1 MELQKKNGLLLKRG
15 TTPTLDPVAKF
26 ESCLG
31 ILWRRDGDPEY
42 TRERPFWGEGK
53 SAEELKVRP
62 SMTSDP
68 LACMAM
74 VKGGVA
80 VVLGCP
86 KHLGHTLALHS
97 CKCIMTHSRDLASMI
112 LAVDNVWIFTRLKTV
127 ISKVFGCGPVSKLH
141 AEVAK
146 KLQEV
151 DPKLYAEV
159 QCRYKAHSFSKVQEA
174 CGTRWGLWEVW
185 VKEE

>member
-1 MELQKKNGLLLKRG
+1 MEL
-15 TTPTLDPVAKF
+15 
-26 ESCLG
+26 E
-31 ILWRRDGDPEY
+31 I
-42 TRERPFWGEGK
+42 
-53 SAEELKVRP
+53 RP
-62 SMTSDP
+62 SMDFDP
-68 LACMAM
+68 MPCVAL
-74 VKGGVA
+74 VKDGVA
-80 VVLGCP
+80 NVFGCI
-86 KHLGHTLALHS
+86 KHCGHTSALHS
-97 CKCIMTHSRDLASMI
+97 SKLVMPHVRALASVI

-127 ISKVFGCGPVSKLH
+127 ISKVFGCGPVRKLH

-185 VKEE
+185 VKKE